1 MPDVNN
7 YANDLLLDFYDAAH
21 AELSRV
27 LQKEFGANWIA
38 FGVREHFKPDYFDR
52 VSELLAS
59 PMRRVNMARAED
71 ELFGVEHLWNIVNG
85 NWPLFKETF
94 ENKNRTQVY
103 LSEITELRNNLA
115 HRKKRHVLLRSDLI
129 RTIGS
134 CQVILSALRSPRA
147 ETFAAIV
154 DTLSSGGTPWGAI
167 LEGYLP
173 PSDEMYAEF
182 VGRPSELD
190 GLSDWLASDSPQ
202 ILVWGYGGVGK
213 SALAYKFAREIRDSS
228 NETLIAV
235 CWVSAKKSEFSEGS
249 ERDRPADFA
258 DLPSF
263 VKALWTA
270 MYGPSELPSDLEP
283 DRLLNELNAMP
294 ILLVVDDFD
303 TISEDV
309 ELTEFLLYKL
319 RGTPTRVIYTSRHR
333 IPTLQNREVPPFSG
347 NELRDFVSRRAVDY
361 SVDQSTCLKRLK
373 GIKSVTG
380 GYPLFVDDLIHHA
393 AFVGIDGALK
403 DWSQRKGDAARQ
415 YALHRQIE
423 YLSHSS
429 GEVLIA
435 LSVANR
441 ALRLVE
447 ISAVG
452 GLTDDDAQ
460 AGIGELLRWRMVNQ
474 VKEDD
479 SESPVF
485 RMNNN
490 TSRLVKQTFR
500 DDRRMKTFSGA
511 FRALTGERVPEAK
524 KIAIAKIVSQTMEL
538 VRVKSSHAAEEHLV
552 GSMTGELADSPD
564 LFGVLG
570 RLLSE
575 RQPLNAHAQMARDAF
590 ERSHKLGS
598 SKFDTYYHWAIF
610 ERRLAEALIANATAM
625 NITDNAIAD
634 QWKACED
641 VAVRG
646 VERCGPSQPL
656 FYFAGYGASREAKA
670 RSLAKSFLY
679 AEGAYTRSIDWFNRA
694 LAAPVS
700 DIAPIPRGL
709 VYRGMTLA
717 YEGLGDEDGL
727 QRTLKLWHASSRS
740 EHHFERECRR
750 LLQKYHSLRNV
761 PEFGPVWSRPLF

>member
-1 MPDVNN
+1 MSDVNN
-7 YANDLLLDFYDAAH
+7 YATDLLLDFYDAAH
-21 AELSRV
+21 PELSRI
-27 LQKEFGANWIA
+27 LGNEFGGDWVALGI
-38 FGVREHFKPDYFDR
+38 RKHFKPDYFDR
-52 VSELLAS
+52 VSEMLRS
-59 PMRRVNMARAED
+59 PMRRVNMDRTED
-71 ELFGVEHLWNIVNG
+71 EVFGIEHLWNIVNG
-85 NWPLFKETF
+85 NWSLFKKTF
-94 ENKNRTQVY
+94 EDKSRTQVY

-115 HRKKRHVLLRSDLI
+115 HRKKRHVLLRSNLL

-134 CQVILSALRSPRA
+134 CQVILSALQSPRA
-147 ETFAAIV
+147 DTFAEIV
-154 DTLSSGGTPWGAI
+154 DSLSSGATPWGAF

-173 PSDEMYAEF
+173 PSDEMYPEF
-182 VGRPSELD
+182 IGRPSELD
-190 GLSDWLASDSPQ
+190 GLSGWLASDSPQ
-202 ILVWGYGGVGK
+202 ILVCGYGGVGK
-213 SALAYKFAREIRDSS
+213 SALAYKFAREVRDSS
-228 NETLIAV
+228 NENLIAV
-235 CWVSAKKSEFSEGS
+235 CWVSAKKAEFSEGS
-249 ERDRPADFA
+249 VRERPADFA

-270 MYGPSELPSDLEP
+270 MYGPSEMPSDLDP
-283 DRLLNELNAMP
+283 DRLLNELNDMP
-294 ILLVVDDFD
+294 MLLVVDDFD

-319 RGTPTRVIYTSRHR
+319 RSTPTRVIYTSRHR
-333 IPTLQNREVPPFSG
+333 IPALQNLEVPPFSG

-361 SVDQSTCLKRLK
+361 SVDQSACLKRLK

-380 GYPLFVDDLIHHA
+380 GYPLFADDLIHHA
-393 AFVGIDGALK
+393 AFVGLDAALR

-415 YALHRQIE
+415 YALQRQIE

-441 ALRLVE
+441 ALRIVE
-447 ISAVG
+447 ISAVA

-474 VKEDD
+474 VKEGD

-490 TSRLVKQTFR
+490 TSRLVQQPFR
-500 DDRRMKTFSGA
+500 DDGRMKTFSAA

-524 KIAIAKIVSQTMEL
+524 KIAIAKIVSRTMEL
-538 VRVKSSHAAEEHLV
+538 VRTKSSQAAEEHLV

-570 RLLSE
+570 RLRSE
-575 RQPLNAHAQMARDAF
+575 RQPLNAHAQLARDAF
-590 ERSHKLGS
+590 ERAHKLGS
-598 SKFDTYYHWAIF
+598 SKVDTYYHWALL
-610 ERRLAEALIANATAM
+610 ERKLAESMIANATEM

-709 VYRGMTLA
+709 VYRGMTLTS
-717 YEGLGDEDGL
+717 EGLGDEDRL
-727 QRTLKLWHASSRS
+727 RRTLKLWHASSGS

-750 LLQKYHSLRNV
+750 LLQKYPTLRTV
-761 PEFGPVWSRPLF
+761 PEFGPMWTRPLF